1 MKNVILKKHG
11 EKGKNIW
18 WMFRN
23 VFGALSEG
31 KEPGRPHEL
40 AAKQND

>member
-1 MKNVILKKHG
+1 MLLKKTWRDK
-11 EKGKNIW
+11 KGKNIW
-18 WMFRN
+18 WMIRN

>member
-1 MKNVILKKHG
+1 
-11 EKGKNIW
+11 
-18 WMFRN
+18 MFRN

-31 KEPGRPHEL
+31 KELGRPHEL